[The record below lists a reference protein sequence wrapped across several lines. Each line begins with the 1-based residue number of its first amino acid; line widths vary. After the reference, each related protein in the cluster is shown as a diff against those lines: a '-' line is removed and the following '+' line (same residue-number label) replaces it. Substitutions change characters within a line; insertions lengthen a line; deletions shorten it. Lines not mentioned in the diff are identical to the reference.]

1 MFCDRT
7 MEPNAEVC
15 ICGSCPEHVTLCSAS
30 PCCEKC
36 GKPLI
41 SYGDKKLCYFCLNT
55 KSKHFDKIVS
65 VFTYDNL
72 VQESIRRYKINGI
85 ASYAPTYAVCMQGR
99 FFEEYGD
106 TDFDFMCGTP
116 SHTDKLK
123 KGGFD
128 QTDELCRRL
137 SPLIGVPYRSRLLY
151 KTRETEK
158 QSTLGVA
165 ARRTNLTDSIAVAE
179 GENVEGATAL
189 LIDDVCTT
197 RSTIIECSRALKAAG
212 AKRVFALTLATTE
225 KKAENE
231 NKA

>member
-15 ICGSCPEHVTLCSAS
+15 ICGSCPERVTLCSAS

-128 QTDELCRRL
+128 
-137 SPLIGVPYRSRLLY
+137 
-151 KTRETEK
+151 
-158 QSTLGVA
+158 
-165 ARRTNLTDSIAVAE
+165 
-179 GENVEGATAL
+179 
-189 LIDDVCTT
+189 
-197 RSTIIECSRALKAAG
+197 
-212 AKRVFALTLATTE
+212 
-225 KKAENE
+225 
-231 NKA
+231 